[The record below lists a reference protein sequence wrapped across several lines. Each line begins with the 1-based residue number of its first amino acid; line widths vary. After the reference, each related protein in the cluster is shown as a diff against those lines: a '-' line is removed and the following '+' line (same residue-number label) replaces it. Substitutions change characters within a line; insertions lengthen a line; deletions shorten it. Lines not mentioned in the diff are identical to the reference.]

1 MHLKNIG
8 VRLVIINT
16 PKPHNKSYQVIPA
29 SDAVEVPDN
38 EINTVVQDYI
48 DGLVS
53 SGELVEVSAP
63 KNAAKTEEAKEP
75 AKRGPKPKEE
85 TQE

>member
-38 EINTVVQDYI
+38 EINAVVQDYI
-48 DGLVS
+48 DGLVN

-63 KNAAKTEEAKEP
+63 KKSEEAKEP
-75 AKRGPKPKEE
+75 AKRGPKPKSE